1 MTQILQSLAEISDR
15 YSALFVD
22 LWGCVHDGITP
33 FPAAV
38 QALQAYRKT
47 GGAIVLVTNSPRSSL
62 EVERQLEYLGVTKD
76 AWDTIATSGDSARTA
91 LFQGVV
97 GQHVYFIG
105 TPEDLPFF
113 DAIGIIDDPIEITR
127 VPLKNAEGVI
137 CTGPFNATAEP
148 KILLPELCHAR
159 DKGLKLLCANPDI
172 IVDRGATREWCAGAL
187 AQLYTEIGGES
198 LYFGKPHAPIYDL
211 ALRRLKTLGKDI
223 AKSAIL
229 VIGDGPQTDMS
240 GARDNGFDALFISG
254 GLASR
259 ETQTEK
265 QPDPAALKDYLAA
278 QGLTP
283 EFSIGYLR

>member
-1 MTQILQSLAEISDR
+1 MTQILQSLAEISNR

-127 VPLKNAEGVI
+127 VPLENAEGVI
-137 CTGPFNATAEP
+137 CTGPFNSTAEP
-148 KILLPELCHAR
+148 KILLPELRYAR

-211 ALRRLKTLGKDI
+211 AMRRLKALNKDI

-259 ETQTEK
+259 ETRTEE
-265 QPDPAALKDYLAA
+265 QPDPAALKDYLAS
-278 QGLTP
+278 QSLTP